1 MTYETLFDF
10 LLWNTVFN
18 IIVLAWWSVWLM
30 TGGDFVYNMHS
41 RWFEMSREDFNKLH
55 YFGLAFY
62 KLMII
67 LFNVVPLLV
76 LWKMDGF

>member
-10 LLWNTVFN
+10 FLWSTVFN
-18 IIVLAWWSVWLM
+18 VIVLAWWSAWIM
-30 TGGDFVYNMHS
+30 GAGNFVYKMHS
-41 RWFEMSREDFNKLH
+41 KWFEMSREDFNKLH

-67 LFNVVPLLV
+67 LFNLVPLLV
-76 LWKMDGF
+76 LWKMGGF

>member
-10 LLWNTVFN
+10 FLWSTVFN
-18 IIVLAWWSVWLM
+18 IIVLAWWSVWIM
-30 TGGDFVYNMHS
+30 TGGDFVYKMHS
-41 RWFEMSREDFNKLH
+41 RWFEMTREDFNKLH

-76 LWKMDGF
+76 LWKMGGF